1 MNLVKNELYKILHKR
16 STKIFLVI
24 ALLFVILT
32 NVIYRFSDNLLV
44 FSTTYYEDY
53 DMANNY
59 VNDYENNGIGD
70 KELYIYY
77 KTYIDTYE
85 LASKFDSNSWE
96 YQKYMDEYWYK
107 LQDYYRAQ
115 DEGLDTTNLLDE
127 LTQLSTNIENSN
139 WQYFVNEDINAA
151 NNNIEQIKNSL
162 DDPSLN
168 NTERAN
174 YEKELFILEEQVK
187 LNQYR
192 LDKNVEYGKDYLNI
206 AIDAINNALYGM
218 AEYKYSN
225 DSDFEDSVK
234 SYYENWY
241 ILDEEVDT
249 NNGETL
255 RSVFI
260 NFFNEYSFLILV
272 FGIMI
277 AGGMVSDEF
286 SKGTIKSLLIIP
298 QKRSKILL
306 AKYISLLIMILLII
320 GVLIVSELLVGG
332 ILLGFGSLSVPVV
345 VYNIS
350 ASDLEIVNVFGYLGL
365 QIITNLPQIILLTTL
380 AFACSVIVNSTAF
393 SIVIPFCGIIAA
405 ELINGFALAYDIGIL
420 NYFVTTNWDF
430 TVYLFGG
437 TSIFGNSLLHAIIV
451 CLVYLVIML
460 VVTFIVFKRKDI
472 KNI

>member
-32 NVIYRFSDNLLV
+32 NVIYRFSDDLLV

-77 KTYIDTYE
+77 KAYIDTYE

-127 LTQLSTNIENSN
+127 LTQLRTNIENSN

-151 NNNIEQIKNSL
+151 NNNIEHIKNSL

-405 ELINGFALAYDIGIL
+405 ELINGFALAYDIDIL

-451 CLVYLVIML
+451 CLVYLIIML

>member
-32 NVIYRFSDNLLV
+32 NVIYRFSDDLLV
-44 FSTTYYEDY
+44 FSATYYEDY
-53 DMANNY
+53 DMALSY

-127 LTQLSTNIENSN
+127 LTQLRTNIENSN

-151 NNNIEQIKNSL
+151 NNNIEHIKNSL

-405 ELINGFALAYDIGIL
+405 ELINGFALAYDIDIL

-451 CLVYLVIML
+451 CLVYLIIML

>member
-32 NVIYRFSDNLLV
+32 NVIYRFSDDLLV

-77 KTYIDTYE
+77 KAYIDTYE

-127 LTQLSTNIENSN
+127 LTQLRTNIENSN

-187 LNQYR
+187 SNQYR

-332 ILLGFGSLSVPVV
+332 ILLGLGSLSVPVV

-405 ELINGFALAYDIGIL
+405 ELINGFALAYDIDIL

-451 CLVYLVIML
+451 CLVYLIIML

>member
-151 NNNIEQIKNSL
+151 NNNIEHIKNSL

-332 ILLGFGSLSVPVV
+332 ILLGLGSLSVPVV

>member
-32 NVIYRFSDNLLV
+32 NVIYRFSDDLLV

-127 LTQLSTNIENSN
+127 LTQLRTNIENSN

-151 NNNIEQIKNSL
+151 NNNIEHIKNSL

-225 DSDFEDSVK
+225 DSDFEDSAK

-405 ELINGFALAYDIGIL
+405 ELINGFALAYDIDIL

-451 CLVYLVIML
+451 CLVYLIIML

>member
-1 MNLVKNELYKILHKR
+1 MNLVKNELYKISHKR

-32 NVIYRFSDNLLV
+32 NVIYRFSNDLLA

-127 LTQLSTNIENSN
+127 LTQLRTNIENSN

-151 NNNIEQIKNSL
+151 NNNIEHIKNSL

-405 ELINGFALAYDIGIL
+405 ELINGFALAYDIDIL

-451 CLVYLVIML
+451 CLVYLIIML

>member
-127 LTQLSTNIENSN
+127 LTQLRTNIENSN

-405 ELINGFALAYDIGIL
+405 ELINGFALAYDIDIL

-451 CLVYLVIML
+451 CLVYLIIML

>member
-32 NVIYRFSDNLLV
+32 NVIYRFSDDLLV
-44 FSTTYYEDY
+44 FSATYYEDY
-53 DMANNY
+53 DMALSY

-77 KTYIDTYE
+77 KSFIDTYE

-127 LTQLSTNIENSN
+127 LIQLRTNIENSN

-151 NNNIEQIKNSL
+151 NNNIEHIKNSL

-405 ELINGFALAYDIGIL
+405 ELINGFALAYDIDIL

-451 CLVYLVIML
+451 CLVYLIIML

-472 KNI
+472 KHI

>member
-127 LTQLSTNIENSN
+127 LTQLRTNIENSN

-151 NNNIEQIKNSL
+151 NNNIEHIKNSL

-405 ELINGFALAYDIGIL
+405 ELINGFALAYDIDIL

-451 CLVYLVIML
+451 CLVYLIIML

>member
-127 LTQLSTNIENSN
+127 LTQLRTNIENSN

-151 NNNIEQIKNSL
+151 NNNIEHIKNSL

-332 ILLGFGSLSVPVV
+332 ILLGLGSLSVPVV

-405 ELINGFALAYDIGIL
+405 ELINGFALAYDIDIL

>member
-32 NVIYRFSDNLLV
+32 NVIYRFSDDLLV

-77 KTYIDTYE
+77 KAYIDTYE

-127 LTQLSTNIENSN
+127 LTQLRTNIENSN

-151 NNNIEQIKNSL
+151 NNNIEHIKNSL

-332 ILLGFGSLSVPVV
+332 ILLGLGSLSVPVV

-405 ELINGFALAYDIGIL
+405 ELINGFALAYDIDIL

-451 CLVYLVIML
+451 CLVYLIIML